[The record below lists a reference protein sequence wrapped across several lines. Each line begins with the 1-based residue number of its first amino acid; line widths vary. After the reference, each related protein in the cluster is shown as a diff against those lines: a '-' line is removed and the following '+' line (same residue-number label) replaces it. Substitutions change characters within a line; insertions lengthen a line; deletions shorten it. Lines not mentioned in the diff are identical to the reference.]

1 MLCEQFLQIRK
12 IDIKGIWPER
22 AHFQKLIDIL
32 DQSDLAE
39 LALIVE
45 GEPVISGKN
54 EQHAR
59 VRRRFLF
66 VFEVTQRAGH
76 AEMQA
81 QPNIGIG
88 FHTINSEQ
96 SHEQCA
102 TSCWISTHPPVFK
115 TGY

>member
-81 QPNIGIG
+81 QPNIAIG
-88 FHTINSEQ
+88 A
-96 SHEQCA
+96 HEQMLAMTA
-102 TSCWISTHPPVFK
+102 TGFETAPFQAMCKLTH
-115 TGY
+115 